1 MKLSERSLERLEGV
15 HPELISVPF
24 KRAAETTTVPFIIT
38 SGVRTAA
45 QQNALY
51 KRGASKLDGYHR
63 KSRHQQGCAFDV
75 AVTDDHGNVTWD
87 WPPYT
92 ALSKVIKQAARDL
105 GVPIEWGGDW
115 KSFKDG
121 PHYQLPRRYVR
132 EYIADPVDD
141 SRPVLKLGSSGTF
154 VQAVAGQSSW
164 MQARW
169 HIRTVYRTRRQ
180 GVSKREAGLSLTV

>member
-1 MKLSERSLERLEGV
+1 MKLSQRSLDRLEGV
-15 HPELISVPF
+15 HPELISVV

-51 KRGASKLDGYHR
+51 KRGASKLDGYNR

-121 PHYQLPRRYVR
+121 PH
-132 EYIADPVDD
+132 
-141 SRPVLKLGSSGTF
+141 
-154 VQAVAGQSSW
+154 
-164 MQARW
+164 
-169 HIRTVYRTRRQ
+169 
-180 GVSKREAGLSLTV
+180 